1 MGGRMGGGR
10 RGGAMGGAM
19 GGARRAPAPRPA
31 AMGGRR
37 SSPTARAP
45 RAASGRMGGGGNKVT
60 RIAGTN
66 KVSGK
71 DIRNLRD
78 AGVGDRRIQRLIE
91 RRGAGR
97 NAAKVAG
104 KIGFDMPGGRM
115 GGMSGRRAGDVFNN
129 GGGNSRGGGG
139 SNEGAGDFSG
149 GYLPSDWMTE
159 EPEFEDYTE
168 AEFDTGA
175 LTEPYQ
181 KYAEDPEEGWITGL
195 MRSGQKG
202 YDLPKEVTVA
212 SAMNSPFRYYG
223 GY

>member
-10 RGGAMGGAM
+10 RGGAM

-37 SSPTARAP
+37 ASPAARAP
-45 RAASGRMGGGGNKVT
+45 RAAGGRMGGGGNRVT

-78 AGVGDRRIQRLIE
+78 AGVGDNRIRGLID

-97 NAAKVAG
+97 NAARVAG
-104 KIGFDMPGGRM
+104 QIGLDMPGGRM
-115 GGMSGRRAGDVFNN
+115 GGMGGMGGRRAGDVFTDA
-129 GGGNSRGGGG
+129 GGG
-139 SNEGAGDFSG
+139 SSDEGAGDFAG

-168 AEFDTGA
+168 AEFDTGS

-202 YDLPKEVTVA
+202 YNLPKEVTVA

>member
-10 RGGAMGGAM
+10 RGGAM

-37 SSPTARAP
+37 ASPAARAP
-45 RAASGRMGGGGNKVT
+45 RAAGGRMGGGGNRVT

-78 AGVGDRRIQRLIE
+78 AG
-91 RRGAGR
+91 
-97 NAAKVAG
+97 
-104 KIGFDMPGGRM
+104 
-115 GGMSGRRAGDVFNN
+115 
-129 GGGNSRGGGG
+129 GG
-139 SNEGAGDFSG
+139 SSDEGAGDFAG

-168 AEFDTGA
+168 AEFDTGS

-202 YDLPKEVTVA
+202 YNLPKEVTVA